1 MRISQG
7 WLLEKVLENGSQLS
21 ACTDLIKSRFGR
33 LREMYYRLTADK
45 CGDPAYPRI
54 SLTTLV
60 ELQARFGNG
69 SLKTVIK
76 VPDDHVTHE
85 KATAKES
92 KLNKK

>member
-1 MRISQG
+1 M
-7 WLLEKVLENGSQLS
+7 LENSSQLS
-21 ACTDLIKSRFGR
+21 ACTDLIKSRFAR
-33 LREMYYRLTADK
+33 LREIYYRLTADK

-60 ELQARFGNG
+60 ELLARFGSG

-76 VPDDHVTHE
+76 VPDDHVTHK
-85 KATAKES
+85 KATAKEL